1 MPANEDA
8 RLTTMN
14 FLRWIKPAAVLA
26 ALLWLAGCA
35 GLGGPRVFTFSEA
48 DITRALERHAPFER
62 RFMELLDVQIAAPR
76 VRLLPESNRVAT
88 EMDVSTS
95 ERLSGRAYQGRIAF
109 DFGVRYD
116 DSEGAIR
123 LNHVRVSQFQI
134 DNAPPAMQSRVN
146 RLGGLIAEQL
156 MENLVLYRFKPADL
170 KTAEGLGLRPGSLAV
185 TARGVEVTLAPISR

>member
-1 MPANEDA
+1 MH
-8 RLTTMN
+8 
-14 FLRWIKPAAVLA
+14 FLRWIKPAAAMA

-48 DITRALERHAPFER
+48 DITRALERRAPFEK

-109 DFGVRYD
+109 DFGLRYD

-123 LNHVRVSQFQI
+123 LNQVRVSQFQI

-146 RLGGLIAEQL
+146 RLGGLIVEQL

-170 KTAEGLGLRPGSLAV
+170 KTAEGLGLRPGALAV